1 MGIKITLTFEHE
13 TMETLQRK
21 AREDGFVRPSILAR
35 YLLLR
40 GLKEDI
46 NAEIND
52 DRQVIQV
59 AVNNYREIKDYVA
72 EKQLGNIN
80 VFAAFAM
87 KQYMTRYP
95 LKTAAKRPD
104 GEHPMIDEN
113 GPGRYSPEPLGGF

>member
-1 MGIKITLTFEHE
+1 MGIKMTLTFENE
-13 TMETLQRK
+13 TMETLERK
-21 AREDGFVRPSILAR
+21 AREDGFVRPSIILAR

-40 GLKEDI
+40 GLKEDM

-52 DRQVIQV
+52 DRQVIHV
-59 AVNNYREIKDYVA
+59 AVNNYREIKDYVD

-95 LKTAAKRPD
+95 LKTAAKRQD
-104 GEHPMIDEN
+104 GKQVND
-113 GPGRYSPEPLGGF
+113 